1 MLLLPNAFLRRPAKP
16 QQFQTVN
23 IPPSW
28 NGIPVPFRL
37 LTKSLSAQRMPVHV
51 WTINTAAEAERLWD
65 AGVCGIISDD
75 PAVIIAA
82 RDARF

>member
-1 MLLLPNAFLRRPAKP
+1 MLLLPNAILRRPAKP